1 MNSIYAEDPQVPR
14 DILQN
19 PYWMTEDEE
28 IRKFKRGQ
36 ALEEDEV
43 TFWRELIDT
52 YLKPL
57 EGDSQKQKVTQ
68 DELIELR
75 NKVCLIFI
83 LINSLFIIIV
93 FTLQQVTADG
103 GSLTVHLPCADKGKN
118 GTGADTNPQ
127 AIEPISVAF
136 TLVFG
141 ILLLV
146 QFLCMLVHR
155 FATLLHICASTT
167 IFKGKKLLAKLR
179 RDPEAEVDKVTEK
192 EISFEKVCCLCLFV
206 RKPILITFTDSCK
219 VPPLFFR
226 ES

>member
-1 MNSIYAEDPQVPR
+1 MDDEDIKKYKPDKP
-14 DILQN
+14 L
-19 PYWMTEDEE
+19 EDDE
-28 IRKFKRGQ
+28 I
-36 ALEEDEV
+36 
-43 TFWRELIDT
+43 TFWKELIDA

-57 EGDSQKQKVTQ
+57 EEDAEKQKQTQ
-68 DELIELR
+68 QELIELR

-103 GSLTVHLPCADKGKN
+103 GSLTVQLPCADTTNN
-118 GTGADTNPQ
+118 GTKHDLHPQ

-146 QFLCMLVHR
+146 QFLCMLTHR

-167 IFKGKKLLAKLR
+167 IFKGKKLLAKFR
-179 RDPEAEVDKVTEK
+179 GDPEAGVEKVTEK
-192 EISFEKVCCLCLFV
+192 EITFEEVGVL
-206 RKPILITFTDSCK
+206 P
-219 VPPLFFR
+219 
-226 ES
+226 